1 MLSRPIVPSH
11 RRGTGQGVRHL
22 VTGPPVGTVA
32 RPRRVEPP
40 GPAGPSGPDTTYCRS
55 VQAWLANDARG
66 REHLNH
72 SFENRQDALLTLL
85 DERGLSDQ
93 GWAVL
98 RHLAFELHAVLELA
112 DGAAPGAVQPEALT
126 GDSSTD
132 VPAALVGFVEE
143 TLALAEQDGAGPVP
157 EAERGTVRALG
168 RQVLAALWRARAR
181 R

>member
-1 MLSRPIVPSH
+1 MLSRQIVPSH

-55 VQAWLANDARG
+55 VQAWLATG
-66 REHLNH
+66 R
-72 SFENRQDALLTLL
+72 APLTLL